1 MHEMG
6 IADAMVKTVDRIAKR
21 ENAAAVRSV
30 TVELGD
36 LSGVVPRFLAECW
49 EAVTAGTV
57 YEAAVLKI
65 HSVPATAL
73 CLDCDRTF
81 VADIDSLRC
90 PNCGGVKL
98 KPLSGQDLTIAE
110 IEIAEEEETDGDG
123 P

>member
-6 IADAMVKTVDRIAKR
+6 IADAMVKTVDRIAKQ
-21 ENAAAVRSV
+21 ENAAGVRSV

-36 LSGVVPRFLAECW
+36 LCGVVPRFLADCW

-57 YEAAVLKI
+57 YEKTELRL

-73 CLDCDRTF
+73 CLDCEHTF

-110 IEIAEEEETDGDG
+110 IEVYDRDDPVGT
-123 P
+123 

>member
-6 IADAMVKTVDRIAKR
+6 IADAMLKTVDRIAGQ
-21 ENAAAVRSV
+21 ENAVRVRSV

-36 LSGVVPRFLAECW
+36 LSGVVRRFLAECW
-49 EAVTAGTV
+49 EAVAAGTA
-57 YEAAVLKI
+57 YADTELRI
-65 HSVPATAL
+65 HPVPGTAQ

-81 VADIDSLRC
+81 VADIESLRC

-110 IEIAEEEETDGDG
+110 IEIEEE
-123 P
+123 